1 MKNFRT
7 DNKDFAADHDV
18 DEALALFYDGGHA
31 PVISDHKHG
40 EMAQQ
45 LIEVALDAGI
55 PIYENPQLLEQ
66 LAELN
71 IGDNIP
77 PELYRLVAEIL
88 AFAFYI
94 QGKAPEGYDTQ
105 T

>member
-1 MKNFRT
+1 MENFRT
-7 DNKDFAADHDV
+7 DQHNYASNNDV
-18 DEALALFYDGGHA
+18 DEALALFYDGGSA

-40 EMAQQ
+40 DMAQQ

-66 LAELN
+66 LAELKV
-71 IGDNIP
+71 GDNIP

-94 QGKAPEGYDTQ
+94 QGKAPEGYDPQ
-105 T
+105 A